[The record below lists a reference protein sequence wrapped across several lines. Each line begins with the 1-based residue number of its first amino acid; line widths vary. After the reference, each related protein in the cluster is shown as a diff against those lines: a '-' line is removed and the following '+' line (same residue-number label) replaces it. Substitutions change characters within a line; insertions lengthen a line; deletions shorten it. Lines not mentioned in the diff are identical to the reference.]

1 MPGWQ
6 RVNVPEIPEFPA
18 FAHAAVA
25 GPHIY
30 VAGML
35 GLNEDASG
43 IVEGGIAA
51 ETRQAFTYVEQIL
64 KGCDASLADVV
75 KVTCYLTD
83 LGEWGEMNEAYL
95 EIFGPETPA
104 RIAVGCATL
113 LFDAKVEFDCI
124 AYRG

>member
-1 MPGWQ
+1 MASWQ

-35 GLNEDASG
+35 AIDGDGSG
-43 IVEGGIAA
+43 VVEGGIAE
-51 ETRQAFTYVEQIL
+51 ETRQCFTYVEQIL
-64 KGCDASLADVV
+64 KGCDATLADIV

-83 LGEWGEMNEAYL
+83 LGEWEEMNGAYL
-95 EIFGPETPA
+95 EVFGPHTPA
-104 RIAVGCATL
+104 RIAIGCASL

>member
-1 MPGWQ
+1 MASWQ
-6 RVNVPEIPEFPA
+6 RINVPEIPEFPA

-35 GLNEDASG
+35 GLNDDASG
-43 IVEGGIAA
+43 IVEGGIGA
-51 ETRQAFTYVEQIL
+51 ETRRAFGYVEQIL
-64 KGCDASLADVV
+64 RGCDASLADVV

-83 LGEWGEMNEAYL
+83 LAEWGEMNDAYL
-95 EIFGPETPA
+95 EIFGAATPA
-104 RIAVGCATL
+104 RIAVGCASL
-113 LFDAKVEFDCI
+113 LFDAKAEFDCI

>member
-1 MPGWQ
+1 MASWE
-6 RVNVPEIPEFPA
+6 RINVPEIPEFPA

-35 GLNEDASG
+35 GLNEDSSG
-43 IVEGGIAA
+43 IVDGGIAA
-51 ETRQAFTYVEQIL
+51 ETRQAFTSVEHIL
-64 KGCDASLADVV
+64 RGCDASLADIV

-83 LGEWGEMNEAYL
+83 LAEWGEMNDAYL
-95 EIFGPETPA
+95 EIFGAATPA
-104 RIAVGCATL
+104 RIAVGCASL

>member
-1 MPGWQ
+1 MASWQ
-6 RVNVPEIPEFPA
+6 RINVPGIPEFPA

-35 GLNEDASG
+35 GLNDDASG

-51 ETRQAFTYVEQIL
+51 ETRQAFAHVEQIL
-64 KGCDASLADVV
+64 QGCGATLADVV

-83 LGEWGEMNEAYL
+83 LGEWEEMNGAYL
-95 EIFGPETPA
+95 EVFGTQTPA
-104 RIAVGCATL
+104 RIAIGCGSL
-113 LFDAKVEFDCI
+113 LFDAKAEFDCI